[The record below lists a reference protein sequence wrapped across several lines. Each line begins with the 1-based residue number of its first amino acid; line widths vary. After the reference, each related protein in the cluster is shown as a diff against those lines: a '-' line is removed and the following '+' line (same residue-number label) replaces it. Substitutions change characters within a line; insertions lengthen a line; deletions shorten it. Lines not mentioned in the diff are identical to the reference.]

1 MSAWRIDEALT
12 WAVRQLVATN
22 EPRTAASMLLAHA
35 LGCPSTGLLA
45 HPEQELNE
53 PQWDEFKQLVARRAQ
68 HEPVAYLTGHRA
80 FFDLDLA
87 VDARVLIPRPETELL
102 VERTLDLARRWG
114 QPRIVD
120 VGTGSGAIAVSLAAH
135 LPQAA
140 LWAID
145 ASAGALEVA
154 RANARRCGV
163 AERIT
168 FLHGDLLSPLPGP
181 IDLIAANLPYV
192 SAAEYAALPPDVR
205 RYEPRSALLSGVDGL
220 DAIRALLDQAPGLLS
235 ADGVVLLEIGAGQG
249 MAAAALARSAFPGAT
264 IEVVQDYARLDRIIL
279 IDLGM

>member
-1 MSAWRIDEALT
+1 
-12 WAVRQLVATN
+12 
-22 EPRTAASMLLAHA
+22 MLLAHA
-35 LGCPSTGLLA
+35 LGCSPTGLLA

-53 PQWDEFKQLVARRAQ
+53 PQWDEFKRLVARRAQ

-102 VERTLDLARRWG
+102 VERALDLARRWE

-135 LPQAA
+135 LPRAT

-145 ASAGALEVA
+145 ASAGALAVA
-154 RANARRCGV
+154 RANAHRCGV

-205 RYEPRSALLSGVDGL
+205 RYEPRAALLSGVDGL
-220 DAIRALLDQAPGLLS
+220 DAIRALLDQAPDRLS

-249 MAAAALARSAFPGAT
+249 MAAAALARSAFPGAAV
-264 IEVVQDYARLDRIIL
+264 EVVQDYARLDRIIL